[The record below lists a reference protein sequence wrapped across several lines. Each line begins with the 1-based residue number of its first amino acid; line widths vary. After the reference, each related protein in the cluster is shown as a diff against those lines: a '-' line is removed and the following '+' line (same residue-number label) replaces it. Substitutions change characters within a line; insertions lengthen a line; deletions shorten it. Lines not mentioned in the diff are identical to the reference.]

1 MARCCTAAVAR
12 APRSGWVGNGD
23 SHWSLQRGKKTDVE
37 LADRRTDV
45 SSTFLGD
52 NEVNVGLTRCGGE
65 GGWPRA
71 AGVNGRQGW
80 HGGTGEAT
88 GG

>member
-1 MARCCTAAVAR
+1 MRATFMRNKEINVA
-12 APRSGWVGNGD
+12 
-23 SHWSLQRGKKTDVE
+23 
-37 LADRRTDV
+37 
-45 SSTFLGD
+45 
-52 NEVNVGLTRCGGE
+52 LTGCGGE

-71 AGVNGRQGW
+71 AGVDGRQGW

>member
-1 MARCCTAAVAR
+1 MWTQHRERRADMRATFMRNKEINVA
-12 APRSGWVGNGD
+12 
-23 SHWSLQRGKKTDVE
+23 
-37 LADRRTDV
+37 
-45 SSTFLGD
+45 
-52 NEVNVGLTRCGGE
+52 LTGCGGE

-71 AGVNGRQGW
+71 AGVDGRQGW

>member
-1 MARCCTAAVAR
+1 MIPIGHFKQQKRNMDV
-12 APRSGWVGNGD
+12 D
-23 SHWSLQRGKKTDVE
+23 SYGE
-37 LADRRTDV
+37 RRPDM
-45 SSTFLGD
+45 SSTFMR
-52 NEVNVGLTRCGGE
+52 NKEIKVALTGCGGE

-71 AGVNGRQGW
+71 AGVDGRQGW

>member
-1 MARCCTAAVAR
+1 M
-12 APRSGWVGNGD
+12 
-23 SHWSLQRGKKTDVE
+23 DVE
-37 LADRRTDV
+37 SADRRTDV

-52 NEVNVGLTRCGGE
+52 DEVNVGLTRCGGE